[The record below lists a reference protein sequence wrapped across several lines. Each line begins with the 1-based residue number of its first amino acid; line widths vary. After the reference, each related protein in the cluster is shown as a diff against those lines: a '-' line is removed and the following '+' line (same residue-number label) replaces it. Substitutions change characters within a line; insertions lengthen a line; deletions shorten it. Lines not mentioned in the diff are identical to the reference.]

1 MIQKIR
7 YFLFLLAVLVVI
19 VVAFQNHHAVDIEFL
34 TFRGQYPLTL
44 LLLATAV
51 VSFILGSIMTAW
63 RSRKRVRLR
72 ETQAAEAEATKNR
85 SKSAKT
91 DGKSADAGTSGSD
104 TNPLLDGSTP

>member
-19 VVAFQNHHAVDIEFL
+19 VVAFQNHHAVDIEIL

-63 RSRKRVRLR
+63 RSRKRARLR
-72 ETQAAEAEATKNR
+72 ETQAAEAQGLKNR

-91 DGKSADAGTSGSD
+91 DGNSVDTEASGSD
-104 TNPLLDGSTP
+104 ANPLLDD